1 MLMQIKMVMVKKMAM
16 VKLEMLVA
24 TTTTAVVISYM
35 PVTMEVEVG
44 ILLVPAFRVNDCD
57 RRGVNV
63 VVSPLP
69 KM

>member
-1 MLMQIKMVMVKKMAM
+1 MLMQIKMVMAKKMAM

-57 RRGVNV
+57 RQGVNV

>member
-1 MLMQIKMVMVKKMAM
+1 MQIKMVMAKKMAM

-44 ILLVPAFRVNDCD
+44 ILLVPAFRVNDFI
-57 RRGVNV
+57 GEG
-63 VVSPLP
+63 
-69 KM
+69 

>member
-1 MLMQIKMVMVKKMAM
+1 MLMQIKMVMAKKMAM

-44 ILLVPAFRVNDCD
+44 ILLVPAFRVNDFI
-57 RRGVNV
+57 GEG
-63 VVSPLP
+63 
-69 KM
+69 

>member
-1 MLMQIKMVMVKKMAM
+1 MAM

-44 ILLVPAFRVNDCD
+44 ILLVPAFRVNDWD
-57 RRGVNV
+57 RRGVNIV
-63 VVSPLP
+63 LSPLP